1 MTVTRRKRKA
11 ARILIVDD
19 SVASMV
25 AIYALQ
31 EKNLS
36 FFKQLVSDETK
47 DCNPPCLIAGEGR
60 FSGRELIKG
69 YADTIDCQVKAQ
81 M

>member
-1 MTVTRRKRKA
+1 MTVARKKRKA

-19 SVASMV
+19 SVASMA

-36 FFKQLVSDETK
+36 FLKQPVSDETA

-69 YADTIDCQVKAQ
+69 YAETIDCQIKVQ